1 MVYAIILRMWHSL
14 PFDNMVSLVPDSAED
29 IKLELL
35 ASSLAL
41 AAKVGCQHLFLRQRQ
56 VVGRVSSAE
65 RGWMENSTHSVGYV
79 SISPSPSELAVPNV
93 VFVASSAQQDAQ
105 ADIKDIITSKL
116 DFDTHLLL
124 REALLPLF
132 SAAGLKVPSQLKIKC
147 HNSSE
152 INMEYNFS
160 LSEGNVVVVD
170 RSVSGSTLRPSGQ
183 SHKPE
188 SVLLVHQ
195 LCVSGSLKYL
205 VKDKSPQLQ
214 STSYL
219 VTTKPMVD
227 LNATRQHSNITS
239 KFSVRLDSLIANVT
253 FPLMMICRHSSESF
267 RHWITYQRPIHN
279 QLDKHSAAAST
290 AMEELEESDQQCAT
304 ASAAWTTS
312 QQLVELFLS
321 LEKDKN
327 PPLTVESSRGSEPS
341 RIIGSNTPIEKHK
354 LTEYS
359 HSPKYPRA
367 HRVVAQEGGQLSSGQ
382 SYTSLT
388 SGDREHDY
396 PHDHVAIKIEPTP
409 SVSIKYH
416 PSHNHEAADD
426 TTDSPQVLS
435 SDNDTASSWG
445 ASYSV
450 PSRFASNHNKRS
462 KLETTDHVQSRLETP
477 NIREGL
483 SVAED
488 KLQFSVFGL
497 VKISTIQVRSQLET
511 LLTIL
516 EIQGVTG
523 AVDCRKITQGKSST
537 GQHKATPG
545 KPSKT
550 LLVYKGKGAMV

>member
-14 PFDNMVSLVPDSAED
+14 TISSDNMVSVVPDAAED

-41 AAKVGCQHLFLRQRQ
+41 AAKVWNQHAL
-56 VVGRVSSAE
+56 GRKQQPAVRVPSVE
-65 RGWMENSTHSVGYV
+65 RGWKESSATHSVGYV

-93 VFVASSAQQDAQ
+93 LFVASSAAQQD
-105 ADIKDIITSKL
+105 DIKDIAHQVN
-116 DFDTHLLL
+116 FDEHLLL

-132 SAAGLKVPSQLKIKC
+132 SAAGLKVPSQLKVKC

-152 INMEYNFS
+152 INMEYNLS
-160 LSEGNVVVVD
+160 LSEGNIVVVD
-170 RSVSGSTLRPSGQ
+170 RSVSGSTLRLPSQ
-183 SHKPE
+183 AHKSE

-195 LCVSGSLKYL
+195 VCVSGSLKYL
-205 VKDKSPQLQ
+205 VKNKSPQLQ
-214 STSYL
+214 NTSYL
-219 VTTKPMVD
+219 VTTKSPVD
-227 LNATRQHSNITS
+227 MNTTRQYSNITS
-239 KFSVRLDSLIANVT
+239 KFSVRLDSLVVNIT

-267 RHWITYQRPIHN
+267 RHWLTYQRQVHN
-279 QLDKHSAAAST
+279 QPRKHDRHSAACVAGST
-290 AMEELEESDQQCAT
+290 DPAMEEVEETDQQGV

-312 QQLVELFLS
+312 QQLVEWFLS

-341 RIIGSNTPIEKHK
+341 RITSSNIPMEKHK
-354 LTEYS
+354 LTEYA

-367 HRVVAQEGGQLSSGQ
+367 HRVTAQEGGQLSSGQ

-388 SGDREHDY
+388 SGDREEYTHD
-396 PHDHVAIKIEPTP
+396 VVIKIEPTP

-416 PSHNHEAADD
+416 SHSLEAADD
-426 TTDSPQVLS
+426 TTDSPQMLS
-435 SDNDTASSWG
+435 SDNDTSSSWG
-445 ASYSV
+445 ATYNA
-450 PSRFASNHNKRS
+450 PSRFASNHSRGS

-477 NIREGL
+477 NLREGL
-483 SVAED
+483 SVVED
-488 KLQFSVFGL
+488 KLRFSVFGL

-523 AVDCRKITQGKSST
+523 AVDCRKMTQDKSST
-537 GQHKATPG
+537 GQHRAPG

-550 LLVYKGKGAMV
+550 LLVYKGT